1 LAASF
6 ALVGFWAS
14 QLTGSAGGATL
25 PTLPGFSFPA
35 TTIGVTSPIATI
47 AVTTPSPTSAPA
59 TTAAATT
66 SAPATSTAAAPAPDP
81 KPAQVAAASPG
92 ATTAPPSTA
101 ATPTTAAPRT
111 APRAATPAASASRA
125 VSQEISSPR
134 TLQQERQV
142 TRRPR
147 VQTTAPPTNV
157 ASPAAPAA
165 AAPALT
171 PQPVPVGPVAA
182 IVRTPDAFP
191 WPLAVA
197 ATAGGIGLL
206 AAALGLLGVIPL
218 VRRGGWETCEIAL
231 RRSDGDGDFYA
242 RPVGRKRDDQIVRSP
257 MFRLHSDDPLA
268 NDVAILAA
276 HNALVQRLSWD
287 GWEAD
292 EARDGV
298 WWKHSFH
305 RPTEAAAAEPA
316 APARAA

>member
-1 LAASF
+1 M
-6 ALVGFWAS
+6 
-14 QLTGSAGGATL
+14 
-25 PTLPGFSFPA
+25 
-35 TTIGVTSPIATI
+35 
-47 AVTTPSPTSAPA
+47 
-59 TTAAATT
+59 
-66 SAPATSTAAAPAPDP
+66 
-81 KPAQVAAASPG
+81 
-92 ATTAPPSTA
+92 
-101 ATPTTAAPRT
+101 
-111 APRAATPAASASRA
+111 
-125 VSQEISSPR
+125 
-134 TLQQERQV
+134 

-147 VQTTAPPTNV
+147 VQKSVPRSTKV
-157 ASPAAPAA
+157 ASPAAPAE

-171 PQPVPVGPVAA
+171 PQPVPVGPVAG

-218 VRRGGWETCEIAL
+218 ARRGGWETCEIAL

-242 RPVGRKRDDQIVRSP
+242 RPGGRKRDDQIVRSP
-257 MFRLHSDDPLA
+257 MFRLHSDDPPA

-298 WWKHSFH
+298 WWKRSFH